1 MFLLDVLD
9 NLPRL
14 RMSSSLLQMIL
25 WLLCRCGIKNVPSL
39 GSFRKMQAN
48 MRSLCRFEPETVT
61 SDLGNVFTIND
72 PCKSIALVWNYARHH
87 AVINLL
93 Q

>member
-14 RMSSSLLQMIL
+14 RMSSSLLQMVL
-25 WLLCRCGIKNVPSL
+25 WLLRRCQVANVPTL
-39 GSFRKMQAN
+39 KGFRKMQTS
-48 MRSLCRFEPETVT
+48 MQSLCEFEPETFT

-72 PCKSIALVWNYARHH
+72 PCRSIALVHILSLVPAHRTE
-87 AVINLL
+87 
-93 Q
+93 